1 MAVREWLDK
10 FRDEVVTIEK
20 PVSPDLEVTRHLL
33 AHPREPVHFRDLDGH
48 EAVGGLWSTR
58 DRIPRAVGLPHEKL
72 IGAVG
77 EAQRRPEDFT
87 VVDRADFFANEST
100 DFDLRDSPVPKFYP
114 KDAGRYITAGV
125 WVAGGGGKRNL
136 SFHRILLL
144 DARPG
149 AGGGSGAEGG
159 RLHRPRPLAADRRR
173 HERGV
178 RRR

>member
-33 AHPREPVHFRDLDGH
+33 AHPRQPVHFRNLDGY

-58 DRIPRAVGLPHEKL
+58 DRISRAMGLSPEKL
-72 IGAVG
+72 VDEIG
-77 EAQRRPEDFT
+77 EAQRRPEDFRI
-87 VVDRADFFANEST
+87 VDRADFLANEST

-125 WVAGGGGKRNL
+125 WVAEWEGERNL

-144 DARPG
+144 DAR
-149 AGGGSGAEGG
+149 
-159 RLHRPRPLAADRRR
+159 
-173 HERGV
+173 RGV
-178 RRR
+178 ARIVPRHLRTMHRQAQA